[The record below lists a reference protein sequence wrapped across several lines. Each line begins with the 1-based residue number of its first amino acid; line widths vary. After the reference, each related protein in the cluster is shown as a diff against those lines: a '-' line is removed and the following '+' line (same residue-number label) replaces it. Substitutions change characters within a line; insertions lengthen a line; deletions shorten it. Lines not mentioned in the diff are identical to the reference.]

1 MRWIFM
7 LLVVLNAFYYV
18 WHQQQAPMQA
28 KEVTPL
34 SLYQDSRRD
43 IQLLSESKPQERRAS
58 TIKDEAKEEVP
69 EQAVCL
75 FLGRFDDEAQAQQVE
90 QRLLS
95 LDIRSQVQVVESA
108 GSVDYWV
115 YLPPLASRQ
124 ASLRQLRELQARKI
138 DSYIISQGDLANG
151 ISLGIF
157 PRHDSADSVI
167 SRLRRAGYEPLL
179 RELPRANRSHWVRI
193 APESRRLVDD
203 SLLER
208 LSLDFNGLQHQLMPC
223 EGVASVR

>member
-18 WHQQQAPMQA
+18 WHQQQVPMQA
-28 KEVTPL
+28 KEVAPL

-43 IQLLSESKPQERRAS
+43 IQLLSESEPRERRTPAVRE
-58 TIKDEAKEEVP
+58 EAP

-75 FLGRFDDEAQAQQVE
+75 FLGRFDDPAQAEQVE

-95 LDIRSQVQVVESA
+95 LDIRSQSQVVESA
-108 GSVDYWV
+108 GAVDYWV

>member
-18 WHQQQAPMQA
+18 WHQQQVPMQA
-28 KEVTPL
+28 KEVAPL

-43 IQLLSESKPQERRAS
+43 IQLLSESQPQERRTPAVRE
-58 TIKDEAKEEVP
+58 EAP

-75 FLGRFDDEAQAQQVE
+75 FLGRFDEPAQAEQVE

-95 LDIRSQVQVVESA
+95 LDIRSQTQVVESA
-108 GSVDYWV
+108 GAVDYWV

>member
-1 MRWIFM
+1 MRWFFM

-18 WHQQQAPMQA
+18 WHQQQAPMHA
-28 KEVTPL
+28 KEVAPL
-34 SLYQDSRRD
+34 SLYQESRRD
-43 IQLLSESKPQERRAS
+43 IQLLSESEPQQRRAPAV
-58 TIKDEAKEEVP
+58 DEAPASET
-69 EQAVCL
+69 VCL
-75 FLGRFDDEAQAQQVE
+75 FLGSFEEDAGAEQVE

-108 GSVDYWV
+108 GAVDYWV
-115 YLPPLASRQ
+115 YLPPMASRQ

-138 DSYIISQGDLANG
+138 DSYIITQGDLSNG

-167 SRLRRAGYEPLL
+167 SRLRVSGYEPLL
-179 RELPRANRSHWVRI
+179 RELPRANRRHWVRI

-223 EGVASVR
+223 EGVASPR

>member
-18 WHQQQAPMQA
+18 WHQQQTPMHA
-28 KEVTPL
+28 KEVAPL
-34 SLYQDSRRD
+34 SLYQESRRD
-43 IQLLSESKPQERRAS
+43 IQLLSESEPQQRRSAAV
-58 TIKDEAKEEVP
+58 KEAPPEE
-69 EQAVCL
+69 EAVCL
-75 FLGRFDDEAQAQQVE
+75 FLGSFEDNVEAEQVE

-108 GSVDYWV
+108 GAVDYWV

-138 DSYIISQGDLANG
+138 DSYIISQGDLSNG

-179 RELPRANRSHWVRI
+179 RELPRANRRHWVRI
-193 APESRRLVDD
+193 APASRRLVDD

-208 LSLDFNGLQHQLMPC
+208 LSLDFKGLQHQLMPC
-223 EGVASVR
+223 EGVASPR

>member
-18 WHQQQAPMQA
+18 WHQQQVPMQA
-28 KEVTPL
+28 KEVAPL

-43 IQLLSESKPQERRAS
+43 IQLLSESQPQERRTPAVRE
-58 TIKDEAKEEVP
+58 EAP

-75 FLGRFDDEAQAQQVE
+75 FLGRFDEPAQAEQVE

-95 LDIRSQVQVVESA
+95 LDIRSQTLVVESA
-108 GSVDYWV
+108 GAVDYWV

>member
-18 WHQQQAPMQA
+18 WHQQQVPMQA
-28 KEVTPL
+28 KEVAPL

-43 IQLLSESKPQERRAS
+43 IQLLSESEPQERR
-58 TIKDEAKEEVP
+58 TPTVREEAP

-75 FLGRFDDEAQAQQVE
+75 FLGRFDDPAQAEQVE

-95 LDIRSQVQVVESA
+95 LDIRSQSQVVESA
-108 GSVDYWV
+108 GAVDYWV